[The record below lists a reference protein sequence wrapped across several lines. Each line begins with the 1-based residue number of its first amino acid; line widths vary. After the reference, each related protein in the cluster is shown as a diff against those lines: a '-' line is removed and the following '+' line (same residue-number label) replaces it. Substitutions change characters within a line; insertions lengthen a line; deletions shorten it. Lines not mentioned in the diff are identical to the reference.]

1 MGKTRELYVDANKS
15 EENCLNRIIL
25 DPYFQTA
32 FLLIVKTFWNHYD
45 KQLHSFKRQ
54 SQHGL

>member
-32 FLLIVKTFWNHYD
+32 FLLIVKTF
-45 KQLHSFKRQ
+45 
-54 SQHGL
+54 